1 MSHII
6 RRPSASLPVVL
17 MALAVLAAACGGG
30 DSSTADPASVGG
42 GDQTNGGGTATQ
54 GDISISGSSTVEPIS
69 IRVAELFADVAPGV
83 NVDVDGP
90 GTGDGFELFCEGSTD
105 ISDASRPIKEEEAQ
119 ACEAAGIEFVE
130 LKIGIDGLA
139 VLTNPANDAVE
150 CLSFE
155 DLYALVG
162 PESQGFSNWSDA
174 LPLAQELGSD
184 TELPDAPLN
193 ITAPGEE
200 SGTYDSFVEI
210 VIEDIAEAR
219 GQEPMTRP
227 DYSSQADDN
236 QIIAGIT
243 GTDSSLGWV
252 GYAFA
257 AENQGSVKALEIDG
271 GDGCVAPTDETI
283 ADGSYALS
291 RPLFVYVNLERA
303 EANPAIPAF
312 VDFYLGDGIEAVT
325 DVGYVALEADELQES
340 IDAWEARE
348 TGTREG

>member
-1 MSHII
+1 MPHLA
-6 RRPSASLPVVL
+6 RRPPARFLVVL
-17 MALAVLAAACGGG
+17 LTLAVLAAACGGG
-30 DSSTADPASVGG
+30 DSPNADRSVGG
-42 GDQTNGGGTATQ
+42 GGATGGGEGVQ
-54 GDISISGSSTVEPIS
+54 GDVSISGSSTVEPIS
-69 IRVAELFADVAPGV
+69 IRVAELFADVEPAV

-90 GTGDGFELFCEGSTD
+90 GTGDGFELFCRGD
-105 ISDASRPIKEEEAQ
+105 IDIADASRPIKPGEVE

-150 CLSFE
+150 CLAFE
-155 DLYALVG
+155 DLYALLG
-162 PESQGFSNWSDA
+162 PESQGFDRWSDA
-174 LPLAQELGSD
+174 QPLAEELGSD
-184 TELPDAPLN
+184 TEFPDAPLN
-193 ITAPGEE
+193 ITGPGEE

-219 GQEPMTRP
+219 GQEPVTRP

-236 QIIAGIT
+236 QIIAGII

-257 AENQGSVKALEIDG
+257 AENQGSVKTLEIDG
-271 GDGCVAPTDETI
+271 GGGCVAPTDETI
-283 ADGSYALS
+283 ADGSYPLS
-291 RPLFVYVNLERA
+291 RPLFIYVNLQQA

-312 VDFYLGDGIEAVT
+312 VDFYLGEGIQAVT
-325 DVGYVALEADELQES
+325 DVGYVALEEDELQES

>member
-1 MSHII
+1 MLHTAQ
-6 RRPSASLPVVL
+6 RRPAPLLIMLVVL
-17 MALAVLAAACGGG
+17 TVLAVACGGG
-30 DSSTADPASVGG
+30 DSPNADPSVGG
-42 GDQTNGGGTATQ
+42 GGATGGGDGAQ

-69 IRVAELFADVAPGV
+69 IRVAELFADVEPGV

-90 GTGDGFELFCEGSTD
+90 GTGDGFELFCRGDTD
-105 ISDASRPIKEEEAQ
+105 ISDASRPIKPGEVE

-130 LKIGIDGLA
+130 LKVGIDGLA

-162 PESQGFSNWSDA
+162 PESQGFRNWSDA
-174 LPLAQELGSD
+174 QSLAQELGSD
-184 TELPDAPLN
+184 TEFPDAPLN

-210 VIEDIAEAR
+210 ALEDIADER
-219 GQEPMTRP
+219 GQEAVTRP
-227 DYSSQADDN
+227 DYSSQGDDN

-243 GTDSSLGWV
+243 GTDSSFGWV

-257 AENQGSVKALEIDG
+257 AENEGSVKTLEVDG

-283 ADGSYALS
+283 ADGSYPLS
-291 RPLFVYVNLERA
+291 RPLFIYVNLAQA
-303 EANPAIPAF
+303 ESNPAIPAF

-325 DVGYVALEADELQES
+325 DVGYVALEDEELQES

>member
-1 MSHII
+1 LSHAT
-6 RRPSASLPVVL
+6 RRPQARLLVL
-17 MALAVLAAACGGG
+17 LVALAVLAAACGGG
-30 DSSTADPASVGG
+30 DSPNADRSAG
-42 GDQTNGGGTATQ
+42 GGGTTGGGGEGAQ
-54 GDISISGSSTVEPIS
+54 GDVSISGSSTVEPIS
-69 IRVAELFADVAPGV
+69 IRVAELFADVEPAV

-90 GTGDGFELFCEGSTD
+90 GTGDGFELFCRGETD
-105 ISDASRPIKEEEAQ
+105 ISDASRPIKAEEAE
-119 ACEAAGIEFVE
+119 ACEAAGVEFVE
-130 LKIGIDGLA
+130 LKVGIDGLA
-139 VLTNPANDAVE
+139 VVTNPANDAVD
-150 CLSFE
+150 CLTFE

-162 PESQGFSNWSDA
+162 PESQGFRSWSDA
-174 LPLAQELGSD
+174 QELAGELGSD

-210 VIEDIAEAR
+210 ALEDIADER
-219 GQEPMTRP
+219 GQEPVTRP

-243 GTDSSLGWV
+243 GTESSLGWV

-257 AENQGSVKALEIDG
+257 AENEGSVKALEIDG

-283 ADGSYALS
+283 ADGSYPLS
-291 RPLFVYVNLERA
+291 RPLFIYVNADQA
-303 EANPAIPAF
+303 EANPAISAF

-325 DVGYVALEADELQES
+325 DVGYVALEEDELEGS

>member
-1 MSHII
+1 MPHAV
-6 RRPSASLPVVL
+6 RRPPARLFVVL
-17 MALAVLAAACGGG
+17 VTLAVLTAACGGG
-30 DSSTADPASVGG
+30 DSPNADPAIGGGG
-42 GDQTNGGGTATQ
+42 GDGAQ
-54 GDISISGSSTVEPIS
+54 GDISVSGSSTVEPIS
-69 IRVAELFADVAPGV
+69 IRVAELFADVEPGV

-90 GTGDGFELFCEGSTD
+90 GTGDGFELFCQGDTD
-105 ISDASRPIKEEEAQ
+105 ISDASRPIKPDEVQ

-130 LKIGIDGLA
+130 LKVGIDGLA

-150 CLSFE
+150 CLTFE

-162 PESQGFSNWSDA
+162 PESQGFRNWSDA
-174 LPLAQELGSD
+174 QSLAQELGSD
-184 TELPDAPLN
+184 TEFPDAPLN
-193 ITAPGEE
+193 ITGPGEE

-210 VIEDIAEAR
+210 ALEDIADER

-227 DYSSQADDN
+227 DYSSQGDDN

-243 GTDSSLGWV
+243 GTDSSFGWV

-257 AENQGSVKALEIDG
+257 AENEGSVKALEVDG

-283 ADGSYALS
+283 ADGSYPLS
-291 RPLFVYVNLERA
+291 RPLFIYVNLERA

-312 VDFYLGDGIEAVT
+312 VDFYLSDGMEAVT
-325 DVGYVALEADELQES
+325 DVGYVALEDEEVQETVN
-340 IDAWEARE
+340 AWEARQ

>member
-1 MSHII
+1 MHTAQ
-6 RRPSASLPVVL
+6 RRPARLLIMLVVL
-17 MALAVLAAACGGG
+17 TVLAAACGGG
-30 DSSTADPASVGG
+30 DSPNADPSVGG
-42 GDQTNGGGTATQ
+42 GGASGGGDGTQ

-69 IRVAELFADVAPGV
+69 IRVAELFADVEPGV

-90 GTGDGFELFCEGSTD
+90 GTGDGFELFCRGDTD
-105 ISDASRPIKEEEAQ
+105 ISDASRPIKPGEVE

-130 LKIGIDGLA
+130 LKVGIDGLA

-162 PESQGFSNWSDA
+162 PESQGFRNWSDA
-174 LPLAQELGSD
+174 QSLAQELGSD
-184 TELPDAPLN
+184 TEFPDAPLN

-210 VIEDIAEAR
+210 ALEDIADER
-219 GQEPMTRP
+219 GQEAVTRP
-227 DYSSQADDN
+227 DYSAQADDN

-243 GTDSSLGWV
+243 GTDSSFGWV

-257 AENQGSVKALEIDG
+257 AENEGSVKTLEVDG

-283 ADGSYALS
+283 ADGSYPLS
-291 RPLFVYVNLERA
+291 RPLFIYVNLAQA

-325 DVGYVALEADELQES
+325 DVGYVALEDEELQES

>member
-1 MSHII
+1 MLHTAQ
-6 RRPSASLPVVL
+6 RRPARLLIMLVVL
-17 MALAVLAAACGGG
+17 TVLAVACGGG
-30 DSSTADPASVGG
+30 DSPNADPSVGG
-42 GDQTNGGGTATQ
+42 GGATGGGDGAQ

-69 IRVAELFADVAPGV
+69 IRVAELFADVEPGV

-90 GTGDGFELFCEGSTD
+90 GTGDGFELFCRGDTD
-105 ISDASRPIKEEEAQ
+105 ISDASRPIKPGEVE

-130 LKIGIDGLA
+130 LKVGIDGLA

-162 PESQGFSNWSDA
+162 PESQGFRNWSDA
-174 LPLAQELGSD
+174 QSLAQELGSD
-184 TELPDAPLN
+184 TEFPDAPLN

-210 VIEDIAEAR
+210 ALEDIADER
-219 GQEPMTRP
+219 GQEAVTRP
-227 DYSSQADDN
+227 DYSSQGDDN

-243 GTDSSLGWV
+243 GTDSSFGWV

-257 AENQGSVKALEIDG
+257 AENEGSVKTLEVDG

-283 ADGSYALS
+283 ADGSYPLS
-291 RPLFVYVNLERA
+291 RPLFIYVNLAQA
-303 EANPAIPAF
+303 ESNPAIPAF

-325 DVGYVALEADELQES
+325 DVGYVALEDEELQES